1 MSAITYEEGLAIAR
15 ENNMESEYMA
25 LIADGFTPYEALED
39 WDMLDNY
46 NDNL

>member
-15 ENNMESEYMA
+15 ENNMESKYMA
-25 LIADGFTPYEALED
+25 LIADGFTPYEALLD

>member
-1 MSAITYEEGLAIAR
+1 MSAITYDEGLAIAR
-15 ENNMESEYMA
+15 KCNLESEYMA

>member
-15 ENNMESEYMA
+15 KNNMESEYMT

-39 WDMLDNY
+39 WDMLDNH

>member
-25 LIADGFTPYEALED
+25 LIADGFTPIEALED
-39 WDMLDNY
+39 WDMLYFYHDS
-46 NDNL
+46 L